1 MSSQA
6 NYWSTEWLLVVAMKF
21 FEEKK
26 KKLVLSQIDRN
37 DIDLKKTVS
46 LFF

>member
-26 KKLVLSQIDRN
+26 KLVLSQIDRN